1 MKVTEGV
8 RKIIVEWH
16 GKGVPPEETAQSLR
30 VPIDEVKAVILQA
43 HPAPR
48 HQNAPNSSNHGTR
61 RRNPPASATIDG
73 KVKKSLKSSRPRPI
87 RHAGNGGEA
96 NKKPPPC
103 GRGIALSKRQV

>member
-43 HPAPR
+43 HPAPTPPTPRIPRTTVRAAETRR
-48 HQNAPNSSNHGTR
+48 HQ
-61 RRNPPASATIDG
+61 
-73 KVKKSLKSSRPRPI
+73 
-87 RHAGNGGEA
+87 
-96 NKKPPPC
+96 
-103 GRGIALSKRQV
+103 RQ